1 MVNKPGGG
9 GGPFPGAIDVA
20 LAPADGYTVG
30 SLVMDVPIA
39 GLQIGIPELTPDPF
53 DPIGIFLTYP
63 FVIVAAGDAPYDD
76 WAGLAEHA
84 KTNELALGHFGDF
97 LLPTKVTFAAAK
109 LSGIEFATNAAFD
122 SLNCNTLASGDADV
136 INTTIQTI
144 LPCIDEVKIL
154 ASIGSERTAQTGDI
168 PTVQEIY
175 PELALSLWGGLF
187 VTKAVP
193 QDARDKIA
201 AAARKVMASPEAAK
215 LVAESGALI
224 YWTEAEASAA
234 QIASDIEAI
243 ARIEAMLA
251 E

>member
-1 MVNKPGGG
+1 M
-9 GGPFPGAIDVA
+9 
-20 LAPADGYTVG
+20 
-30 SLVMDVPIA
+30 
-39 GLQIGIPELTPDPF
+39 
-53 DPIGIFLTYP
+53 
-63 FVIVAAGDAPYDD
+63 
-76 WAGLAEHA
+76 
-84 KTNELALGHFGDF
+84 
-97 LLPTKVTFAAAK
+97 
-109 LSGIEFATNAAFD
+109 
-122 SLNCNTLASGDADV
+122 

-201 AAARKVMASPEAAK
+201 AAK